1 MTPRSLHYCPK
12 LCTPTTSLLDI
23 EKLLQLYNQL
33 PLVLANVAPEELL
46 ECIDTLPANSRIQNI
61 VFFQV
66 ATVHGLIVTLD
77 LDGDGGLTPLAYLH
91 GSVTSTPI
99 MIGSFLLKTATGLST
114 QGKTASIFDSS
125 FRCSS
130 SCFMCA
136 VNLSNKW

>member
-91 GSVTSTPI
+91 GFVVTLDRSAI
-99 MIGSFLLKTATGLST
+99 ERISKGCGSRRKA
-114 QGKTASIFDSS
+114 
-125 FRCSS
+125 
-130 SCFMCA
+130 
-136 VNLSNKW
+136 NLHYQYTEKARE

>member
-91 GSVTSTPI
+91 GFVVTLNGSTVTRVSEQKKRVRAKRRPTL
-99 MIGSFLLKTATGLST
+99 FL
-114 QGKTASIFDSS
+114 IE
-125 FRCSS
+125 
-130 SCFMCA
+130 
-136 VNLSNKW
+136 

>member
-1 MTPRSLHYCPK
+1 MTPRSLLYCPK

-91 GSVTSTPI
+91 GFVVTLDRSAI
-99 MIGSFLLKTATGLST
+99 ERISKGCGSRRKANLH
-114 QGKTASIFDSS
+114 SS
-125 FRCSS
+125 
-130 SCFMCA
+130 
-136 VNLSNKW
+136 